1 MCMFQIR
8 KLRQIDYFFLLVMI
22 AYAFDFGNLK
32 YAMAWCF
39 SAIYFLGNRLFEKRK
54 LNGIGREYVL
64 VFKGITVLFVITAIL
79 QMVNGFNSYAI
90 NEAIYYYT
98 PLIFVIIYSQLSSS
112 DEIENIYGYLFVL
125 YCLAFLRRF
134 AGQLT
139 IANIKSISFNSSY
152 SPFESELAFVFL
164 FFECFFLY
172 QNKRRNAILSLVLCI
187 LSFKRICMLVAIAF
201 FVFSKW
207 IVVKKPVNK
216 KIVMATTVVFV
227 LLPVLT
233 CLMLNDTLE
242 AWFYQTFHVTLND
255 ITLSRSSRIEA
266 VINSGQIKY
275 GLGSV
280 TTYLTKYLN
289 AMHGSNFSNRN
300 MHNDLVQ
307 MYLECGIL
315 GSIVF
320 TYVYMKAASV
330 SRTAFVLMCYIFLE
344 CYFNHLFGA
353 GSTDIWIL
361 IYLMLSVAG
370 ITTQDAIKMERIE
383 DGEDNS
389 LYTYI

>member
-1 MCMFQIR
+1 MLQIR
-8 KLRQIDYFFLLVMI
+8 KLRQVDCFFLFVMI

-39 SAIYFLGNRLFEKRK
+39 SAIYFLGSGLYEKRR
-54 LNGIGREYVL
+54 LRGIGKEYLL
-64 VFKGITVLFVITAIL
+64 VFGGITFLFAITAIL
-79 QMVNGFNSYAI
+79 QMINGFNSYAI
-90 NEAIYYYT
+90 NEAVYYYT
-98 PLIFVIIYSQLSSS
+98 PLIFIIVYSQIS
-112 DEIENIYGYLFVL
+112 DEQDVETNLNYLFVL
-125 YCLAFLRRF
+125 YIIAFFKNF
-134 AGQLT
+134 AGQFTL
-139 IANIKSISFNSSY
+139 ANIKSISFANSY

-164 FFECFFLY
+164 IFECFYLY
-172 QNKRRNAILSLVLCI
+172 MGKRKNAIISLILCI
-187 LSFKRICMLVAIAF
+187 LSFKRISMLTAIVF

-207 IVVKKPVNK
+207 IVVKKAVNK
-216 KIVMATTVVFV
+216 RIVIVTTVVFV

-242 AWFYQTFHVTLND
+242 AWFYQTFHVTLNE
-255 ITLSRSSRIEA
+255 ITLTRSSRIEA

-289 AMHGSNFSNRN
+289 ALHGSNFSNRN
-300 MHNDLVQ
+300 LHNDLVKV
-307 MYLECGIL
+307 YLECGIL

-320 TYVYMKAASV
+320 TYIYMKAASV
-330 SRTAFVLMCYIFLE
+330 SRMLFVMMCYIFFE

-361 IYLMLSVAG
+361 IYLIMSIAG
-370 ITTQDAIKMERIE
+370 MTTRNAES
-383 DGEDNS
+383 DGGENGANNG
-389 LYTYI
+389 LYTDI

>member
-1 MCMFQIR
+1 MCMLQIR
-8 KLRQIDYFFLLVMI
+8 KLRQVDCFFLFVMI

-39 SAIYFLGNRLFEKRK
+39 SASYFLGSGLYEKRR
-54 LNGIGREYVL
+54 LRGIGKEYLL
-64 VFKGITVLFVITAIL
+64 VFGGITFLFAITAIL
-79 QMVNGFNSYAI
+79 QMINGFNSYAI
-90 NEAIYYYT
+90 NEAVYYYT
-98 PLIFVIIYSQLSSS
+98 PLIFIIVYSQISEEHDVETIL
-112 DEIENIYGYLFVL
+112 NYLFVL
-125 YCLAFLRRF
+125 YVIVFLKNF

-139 IANIKSISFNSSY
+139 LANLKSISFANSY

-164 FFECFFLY
+164 IFECFYLY
-172 QNKRRNAILSLVLCI
+172 MGKRKNAIISLILCI
-187 LSFKRICMLVAIAF
+187 LSFKRISMLAAIVF
-201 FVFSKW
+201 FIFSKW
-207 IVVKKPVNK
+207 IVVKKAVNK
-216 KIVMATTVVFV
+216 KIVIVTTVVFV

-242 AWFYQTFHVTLND
+242 AWFYQTFHVTLNE
-255 ITLSRSSRIEA
+255 ITLTRSSRIEA

-289 AMHGSNFSNRN
+289 ALHGSNFSNRN
-300 MHNDLVQ
+300 LHNDLVKI
-307 MYLECGIL
+307 YLECGIL

-320 TYVYMKAASV
+320 TYIYMKAASV
-330 SRTAFVLMCYIFLE
+330 SRMLFVMMCYIFFE

-361 IYLMLSVAG
+361 IYLIMSIAG
-370 ITTQDAIKMERIE
+370 MTTRNAES
-383 DGEDNS
+383 DGGENGANNG
-389 LYTYI
+389 LYTDI

>member
-1 MCMFQIR
+1 MCMLQIR
-8 KLRQIDYFFLLVMI
+8 KLRQVDCFFLFVMI

-39 SAIYFLGNRLFEKRK
+39 SAIYFLGSGLYEKRR
-54 LNGIGREYVL
+54 LRGIGKEYLL
-64 VFKGITVLFVITAIL
+64 VFGGITFLFAITAIL
-79 QMVNGFNSYAI
+79 QMINGFNSYAI
-90 NEAIYYYT
+90 NEAVYYYT
-98 PLIFVIIYSQLSSS
+98 PLIFIIVYSQISEEQDVETIL
-112 DEIENIYGYLFVL
+112 NYLFVL
-125 YCLAFLRRF
+125 YIIVFLKNF

-139 IANIKSISFNSSY
+139 LANLKSISFANSY

-164 FFECFFLY
+164 IFECFYLY
-172 QNKRRNAILSLVLCI
+172 MGKRKNAIISRILCI
-187 LSFKRICMLVAIAF
+187 LSFKRISMLTAIVF

-207 IVVKKPVNK
+207 IVVKKAVNK
-216 KIVMATTVVFV
+216 RIVIVTTVVFV

-242 AWFYQTFHVTLND
+242 AWFYQTFHVTLNE
-255 ITLSRSSRIEA
+255 ITLTRSSRIEA

-289 AMHGSNFSNRN
+289 ALHGSNFSNRN
-300 MHNDLVQ
+300 LHNDLVKI
-307 MYLECGIL
+307 YLECGIL

-320 TYVYMKAASV
+320 TYIYMKAASV
-330 SRTAFVLMCYIFLE
+330 SRMLFVMMCYIFFE

-361 IYLMLSVAG
+361 IYLIMSIAG
-370 ITTQDAIKMERIE
+370 MTTRNAES
-383 DGEDNS
+383 DGGENGANNG
-389 LYTYI
+389 LYTNI

>member
-1 MCMFQIR
+1 MCMLQIR
-8 KLRQIDYFFLLVMI
+8 KLRQVDCFFLFVMI

-39 SAIYFLGNRLFEKRK
+39 SAIYFLGSGLYEKRR
-54 LNGIGREYVL
+54 LRGIGKEYLL
-64 VFKGITVLFVITAIL
+64 VFGGITFLFAITAIL
-79 QMVNGFNSYAI
+79 QMINGFNSYAI
-90 NEAIYYYT
+90 NEAVYYYT
-98 PLIFVIIYSQLSSS
+98 PLIFIIVYSQISEEQDVETIL
-112 DEIENIYGYLFVL
+112 NYLFVL
-125 YCLAFLRRF
+125 YVIVFLKNF

-139 IANIKSISFNSSY
+139 LANIKSISFANSY

-164 FFECFFLY
+164 IFECFYLY
-172 QNKRRNAILSLVLCI
+172 MAKRKNAIISLILCI
-187 LSFKRICMLVAIAF
+187 LSFKRISMLAAIVF
-201 FVFSKW
+201 FIFSKW
-207 IVVKKPVNK
+207 IVVKKAVNK
-216 KIVMATTVVFV
+216 KIVIVTTVVFV

-242 AWFYQTFHVTLND
+242 AWFYQTFHVTLNE
-255 ITLSRSSRIEA
+255 ITLTRSSRIEA

-289 AMHGSNFSNRN
+289 ALHGSNFSNRN
-300 MHNDLVQ
+300 LHNDLVKI
-307 MYLECGIL
+307 YLECGIL

-320 TYVYMKAASV
+320 TYIYMKAASV
-330 SRTAFVLMCYIFLE
+330 SRMLFVMMCYVFFE

-361 IYLMLSVAG
+361 IYLIMSIAG
-370 ITTQDAIKMERIE
+370 MTTRNAES
-383 DGEDNS
+383 DGGENGANNG
-389 LYTYI
+389 LYTDI

>member
-1 MCMFQIR
+1 MSMLQIR
-8 KLRQIDYFFLLVMI
+8 KLRQVDCFFLFVMI

-39 SAIYFLGNRLFEKRK
+39 SAIYFLGSGLYEKRR
-54 LNGIGREYVL
+54 LRGIGKEYLLVL
-64 VFKGITVLFVITAIL
+64 GGITFLFAITAIL
-79 QMVNGFNSYAI
+79 QMINGFNSYAI
-90 NEAIYYYT
+90 NEAVYYYT
-98 PLIFVIIYSQLSSS
+98 PLIFIIVYSQIS
-112 DEIENIYGYLFVL
+112 DEQDVETILNYLFVL
-125 YCLAFLRRF
+125 YVIVFLRNF

-139 IANIKSISFNSSY
+139 LANLKSISFANSY

-164 FFECFFLY
+164 IFECFYLY
-172 QNKRRNAILSLVLCI
+172 MGKRKNAIISLILCI
-187 LSFKRICMLVAIAF
+187 LSFKRISMLAAIGF
-201 FVFSKW
+201 FIFSKW
-207 IVVKKPVNK
+207 IVVKKAVNK
-216 KIVMATTVVFV
+216 KIVIVTTVVFV

-242 AWFYQTFHVTLND
+242 AWFYQIFHVTLNE
-255 ITLSRSSRIEA
+255 ITLTRSSRIEA

-289 AMHGSNFSNRN
+289 ALHGSNFSNRN
-300 MHNDLVQ
+300 LHNDLVKI
-307 MYLECGIL
+307 YLECGIL

-320 TYVYMKAASV
+320 TYIYMKAASV
-330 SRTAFVLMCYIFLE
+330 SRMLFVMMCYIFFE

-361 IYLMLSVAG
+361 IYLIMSIAG
-370 ITTQDAIKMERIE
+370 MTTRNAES
-383 DGEDNS
+383 DGGENGANYS
-389 LYTYI
+389 FYTDI

>member
-1 MCMFQIR
+1 MFRIK

-22 AYAFDFGNLK
+22 AYAFDFGNIK

-39 SAIYFLGNRLFEKRK
+39 SVVYFWGNRLYERRK
-54 LNGIGREYVL
+54 LKGIGKEYL
-64 VFKGITVLFVITAIL
+64 LIFKGITVLFIITAIL

-90 NEAIYYYT
+90 NEAVYYYT
-98 PLIFVIIYSQLSSS
+98 PLIFIIVYSQLSSA
-112 DEIENIYGYLFVL
+112 DKIESIYGYLFVL
-125 YCLAFLRRF
+125 YCIVFLRRF

-139 IANIKSISFNSSY
+139 IANIKSISFNNSY

-172 QNKRRNAILSLVLCI
+172 RNKRKYAILSLILCI

-201 FVFSKW
+201 FIFSKW
-207 IVVKKPVNK
+207 IIVRKPVDK
-216 KIVMATTVVFV
+216 KTVIAVTAFFV

-233 CLMLNDTLE
+233 CLMLNDTFE

-289 AMHGSNFSNRN
+289 AMHGSNFSDRN
-300 MHNDLVQ
+300 MHNNLVQ

-315 GSIVF
+315 GSVVF
-320 TYVYMKAASV
+320 TYVYMKVASV
-330 SRTAFVLMCYIFLE
+330 SRTSFILMCYIFLE

-353 GSTDIWIL
+353 GNTDSWIL

-370 ITTQDAIKMERIE
+370 ITTQETIGMERIKH
-383 DGEDNS
+383 GKGNS

>member
-1 MCMFQIR
+1 MCMLQIR
-8 KLRQIDYFFLLVMI
+8 KLRQVDCFFLFVMI

-39 SAIYFLGNRLFEKRK
+39 SAIYFLGSGLYEKRR
-54 LNGIGREYVL
+54 LRGIGKEYLL
-64 VFKGITVLFVITAIL
+64 VFGGITFLFAITVIL
-79 QMVNGFNSYAI
+79 QMINGFNSYAI
-90 NEAIYYYT
+90 NEAVYYYT
-98 PLIFVIIYSQLSSS
+98 PLIFIIVYSQISEEHDVETIL
-112 DEIENIYGYLFVL
+112 NYLFVL
-125 YCLAFLRRF
+125 YVIVFLKNF

-139 IANIKSISFNSSY
+139 LANLKSISFANSY

-164 FFECFFLY
+164 IFECFYLY
-172 QNKRRNAILSLVLCI
+172 MGKRKNAIISLILCI
-187 LSFKRICMLVAIAF
+187 LSFKRISMLAAIVF
-201 FVFSKW
+201 FIFSKW
-207 IVVKKPVNK
+207 IVVKKAVNK
-216 KIVMATTVVFV
+216 KIVIVTTVVFV

-242 AWFYQTFHVTLND
+242 AWFYQTFHVTLNE
-255 ITLSRSSRIEA
+255 ITLTRSSRIEA

-289 AMHGSNFSNRN
+289 ALHGSNFSNRN
-300 MHNDLVQ
+300 LHNDLVKI
-307 MYLECGIL
+307 YLECGIL

-320 TYVYMKAASV
+320 TYIYMKAASV
-330 SRTAFVLMCYIFLE
+330 SRMLFVMMCYIFFE

-361 IYLMLSVAG
+361 IYLIMSIAG
-370 ITTQDAIKMERIE
+370 MTTRNAES
-383 DGEDNS
+383 DGGENGANNG
-389 LYTYI
+389 LYTNI

>member
-1 MCMFQIR
+1 MCMLQIR
-8 KLRQIDYFFLLVMI
+8 KLRQVDCFFLFVMI

-39 SAIYFLGNRLFEKRK
+39 SAIYFFGSGLYEKRR
-54 LNGIGREYVL
+54 LRGIGKEYLL
-64 VFKGITVLFVITAIL
+64 VFGGITFLFGITAIL
-79 QMVNGFNSYAI
+79 QMINGFNSYVI
-90 NEAIYYYT
+90 NEAVYYYT
-98 PLIFVIIYSQLSSS
+98 PLIFIIVYSQISEEQDVETIL
-112 DEIENIYGYLFVL
+112 NYLFVL
-125 YCLAFLRRF
+125 YVIVFLKNF

-139 IANIKSISFNSSY
+139 LANLKSISFANSY

-164 FFECFFLY
+164 IFECFYLY
-172 QNKRRNAILSLVLCI
+172 MGKRKNAIISLILCI
-187 LSFKRICMLVAIAF
+187 LSFKRISMLAAIVF
-201 FVFSKW
+201 FIFSKW
-207 IVVKKPVNK
+207 IVVKKAVNK
-216 KIVMATTVVFV
+216 KIVIVTTVVFV

-242 AWFYQTFHVTLND
+242 AWFYQTFHVTLNE
-255 ITLSRSSRIEA
+255 ITLTRSSRIEA

-289 AMHGSNFSNRN
+289 ALHGSNFSNRN
-300 MHNDLVQ
+300 LHNDLVKI
-307 MYLECGIL
+307 YLACGIL

-320 TYVYMKAASV
+320 TYIYMKAASV
-330 SRTAFVLMCYIFLE
+330 SRMLFVMMCYIFFE

-361 IYLMLSVAG
+361 IYLIMSIAG
-370 ITTQDAIKMERIE
+370 MTTRNAES
-383 DGEDNS
+383 DGEENGTNYS
-389 LYTYI
+389 FYTDI

>member
-8 KLRQIDYFFLLVMI
+8 KLRQVDYFFLLVMI

-39 SAIYFLGNRLFEKRK
+39 SAVYFLGSGLYEKRR
-54 LNGIGREYVL
+54 LRGIGKEYLL
-64 VFKGITVLFVITAIL
+64 VFGGITFLFAITAIL
-79 QMVNGFNSYAI
+79 QMINGFNSYAI
-90 NEAIYYYT
+90 NEAVYYYT
-98 PLIFVIIYSQLSSS
+98 PLIFIMVYSQFS
-112 DEIENIYGYLFVL
+112 DEQDVETILNYLFVL
-125 YCLAFLRRF
+125 YVIVFFKNF

-139 IANIKSISFNSSY
+139 LANIKSISFANSY

-164 FFECFFLY
+164 LFECFYLY
-172 QNKRRNAILSLVLCI
+172 MGKRKNAITSLILCI
-187 LSFKRICMLVAIAF
+187 LSFKRISMLAAIVF
-201 FVFSKW
+201 FIFSKW
-207 IVVKKPVNK
+207 IVVKKAVNK
-216 KIVMATTVVFV
+216 KIVIVTTVVFV

-242 AWFYQTFHVTLND
+242 AWFYQTFHVTLNE
-255 ITLSRSSRIEA
+255 ITLTRSSRIEA

-289 AMHGSNFSNRN
+289 ALHGSNFSNRN
-300 MHNDLVQ
+300 LHNDLVKI
-307 MYLECGIL
+307 YLECGIL

-320 TYVYMKAASV
+320 TYIYMKAASV
-330 SRTAFVLMCYIFLE
+330 SRMLFVMMCYIFFE

-361 IYLMLSVAG
+361 IYLIMSIAG
-370 ITTQDAIKMERIE
+370 MTTRNAES
-383 DGEDNS
+383 DGGENGANNG
-389 LYTYI
+389 LYTNI

>member
-1 MCMFQIR
+1 MCMLQIR
-8 KLRQIDYFFLLVMI
+8 KLRQVDYFFLLVMI

-39 SAIYFLGNRLFEKRK
+39 SMVYFLGSSLYEKRR
-54 LNGIGREYVL
+54 LRGIGKEYL
-64 VFKGITVLFVITAIL
+64 LIFGGITFLFAITAIL
-79 QMVNGFNSYAI
+79 QMINGFNSYAI
-90 NEAIYYYT
+90 NEAVYYYT
-98 PLIFVIIYSQLSSS
+98 PLIFIIVYSQIS
-112 DEIENIYGYLFVL
+112 DEQDVETILNYLFVL
-125 YCLAFLRRF
+125 YVIVFFKNF

-139 IANIKSISFNSSY
+139 LANLKSISFANSY

-164 FFECFFLY
+164 IFECFYLY
-172 QNKRRNAILSLVLCI
+172 MGKRKNAIISLILCI
-187 LSFKRICMLVAIAF
+187 LSFKRISMLAAIAF
-201 FVFSKW
+201 FIFSKW
-207 IVVKKPVNK
+207 IVVKKAVNK
-216 KIVMATTVVFV
+216 KIVIVTTVVFV

-242 AWFYQTFHVTLND
+242 AWFYQTFHVTLNE
-255 ITLSRSSRIEA
+255 ITLTRSSRIEA

-289 AMHGSNFSNRN
+289 ALHGSNFSNRN
-300 MHNDLVQ
+300 LHNDLVKI
-307 MYLECGIL
+307 YLECGIL

-320 TYVYMKAASV
+320 TYIYMKAASV
-330 SRTAFVLMCYIFLE
+330 SRMLFVMICYIFFE

-361 IYLMLSVAG
+361 IYLIMSIAG
-370 ITTQDAIKMERIE
+370 MTTRNDES
-383 DGEDNS
+383 DGEENGTNYS
-389 LYTYI
+389 FYTDV

>member
-1 MCMFQIR
+1 MCMLQIR
-8 KLRQIDYFFLLVMI
+8 KLRQVDCFFLFVMI

-39 SAIYFLGNRLFEKRK
+39 SAIYFLGSGLYEKRR
-54 LNGIGREYVL
+54 LRGIGKEYLL
-64 VFKGITVLFVITAIL
+64 VFGGITFLFAITAIL
-79 QMVNGFNSYAI
+79 QMINGFNSYAI
-90 NEAIYYYT
+90 NEAVYYYT
-98 PLIFVIIYSQLSSS
+98 PLIFIIVYSQISEEQ
-112 DEIENIYGYLFVL
+112 DIETILNYLFVL
-125 YCLAFLRRF
+125 YVIVFLKNF

-139 IANIKSISFNSSY
+139 LANLKSISFANSY

-164 FFECFFLY
+164 IFECFYLY
-172 QNKRRNAILSLVLCI
+172 MGKRKNAIISLILCI
-187 LSFKRICMLVAIAF
+187 LSFKRISMLAAIF
-201 FVFSKW
+201 FFIFSKW
-207 IVVKKPVNK
+207 IVIKKAVNK
-216 KIVMATTVVFV
+216 KIVIVTTVVFV

-242 AWFYQTFHVTLND
+242 AWFYQTFHVTLNE
-255 ITLSRSSRIEA
+255 ITLTRSSRIEA

-289 AMHGSNFSNRN
+289 ALHGSNFSNRN
-300 MHNDLVQ
+300 LHNDLVKI
-307 MYLECGIL
+307 YLECGIL

-320 TYVYMKAASV
+320 TYIYMKAASV
-330 SRTAFVLMCYIFLE
+330 SRMLFVMMCYIFFE

-361 IYLMLSVAG
+361 IYLIMSIAG
-370 ITTQDAIKMERIE
+370 MTTRNAES
-383 DGEDNS
+383 DGGENGANNG
-389 LYTYI
+389 LYTDI

>member
-1 MCMFQIR
+1 MCMLQIR
-8 KLRQIDYFFLLVMI
+8 KLRQVDCFFLFVMI

-39 SAIYFLGNRLFEKRK
+39 SAIYFLGSGLYEKRR
-54 LNGIGREYVL
+54 LRGIGKEYLL
-64 VFKGITVLFVITAIL
+64 VFGGITFLFAITAIL
-79 QMVNGFNSYAI
+79 QMINGFNSYAI
-90 NEAIYYYT
+90 NEAVYYYT
-98 PLIFVIIYSQLSSS
+98 PLIFIIVYSQISEEQDVETIL
-112 DEIENIYGYLFVL
+112 NYLFVL
-125 YCLAFLRRF
+125 YVIVFLKNF

-139 IANIKSISFNSSY
+139 LANLKSISFANSY

-164 FFECFFLY
+164 IFECFYLY
-172 QNKRRNAILSLVLCI
+172 MGKRKNAIISLILCI
-187 LSFKRICMLVAIAF
+187 LSFKRISMLAAIVF
-201 FVFSKW
+201 FIFSKW
-207 IVVKKPVNK
+207 IVVKKAVNK
-216 KIVMATTVVFV
+216 KIVIVTTVVFV

-242 AWFYQTFHVTLND
+242 AWFYQTFHVTLNE
-255 ITLSRSSRIEA
+255 ITLTRSSRIEA

-289 AMHGSNFSNRN
+289 ALHGSNFSNRN
-300 MHNDLVQ
+300 LHNDLVKI
-307 MYLECGIL
+307 YLECGIL

-320 TYVYMKAASV
+320 TYIYMKAASV
-330 SRTAFVLMCYIFLE
+330 SRMLFVMMCYIFFE

-361 IYLMLSVAG
+361 IYLIMSIAG
-370 ITTQDAIKMERIE
+370 MTTRNAES
-383 DGEDNS
+383 DGGENGANNG
-389 LYTYI
+389 LYTDI

>member
-1 MCMFQIR
+1 MCMLQIR
-8 KLRQIDYFFLLVMI
+8 KLRQVDCFFLFVMI

-39 SAIYFLGNRLFEKRK
+39 SAIYFLGSGLYEKRR
-54 LNGIGREYVL
+54 LRGIGKEYLL
-64 VFKGITVLFVITAIL
+64 VFGGITFLFAITAIL
-79 QMVNGFNSYAI
+79 QMINGFNSYAI
-90 NEAIYYYT
+90 NEAVYYYT
-98 PLIFVIIYSQLSSS
+98 PLIFIIVYSQISEEQDVETIL
-112 DEIENIYGYLFVL
+112 NYLFVL
-125 YCLAFLRRF
+125 YVIVFLKNF

-139 IANIKSISFNSSY
+139 LANIKSISFANSY

-164 FFECFFLY
+164 IFECFYLY
-172 QNKRRNAILSLVLCI
+172 MGKRKNAIISLILCI
-187 LSFKRICMLVAIAF
+187 LSFKRISMLAAIVF
-201 FVFSKW
+201 FIFSKW
-207 IVVKKPVNK
+207 IVVKKAVNK
-216 KIVMATTVVFV
+216 KIVIVTTVVFV

-242 AWFYQTFHVTLND
+242 AWFYQTFHVTLNE
-255 ITLSRSSRIEA
+255 ITLTRSSRIEE

-289 AMHGSNFSNRN
+289 ALHGSNFSNRN
-300 MHNDLVQ
+300 LHNDLVKI
-307 MYLECGIL
+307 YLECGIL

-320 TYVYMKAASV
+320 TYIYMKAASV
-330 SRTAFVLMCYIFLE
+330 SRMLFVMMCYVFFE

-361 IYLMLSVAG
+361 IYLIMSIAG
-370 ITTQDAIKMERIE
+370 MTTRNAES
-383 DGEDNS
+383 DGGENGANNG
-389 LYTYI
+389 LYTDI

>member
-1 MCMFQIR
+1 MLQIR
-8 KLRQIDYFFLLVMI
+8 KLRQVDCFFLFVMI

-39 SAIYFLGNRLFEKRK
+39 SAIYFLGSGLYEKRR
-54 LNGIGREYVL
+54 LRGIGKEYLL
-64 VFKGITVLFVITAIL
+64 VFGGITFLFAITAIL
-79 QMVNGFNSYAI
+79 QMINGFNSYAI
-90 NEAIYYYT
+90 NEAVYYYT
-98 PLIFVIIYSQLSSS
+98 PLIFIIVYSQISEEQDVETIL
-112 DEIENIYGYLFVL
+112 NYLFVL
-125 YCLAFLRRF
+125 YIIVFLKNF

-139 IANIKSISFNSSY
+139 LANLKSISFANSY

-164 FFECFFLY
+164 IFECFYLY
-172 QNKRRNAILSLVLCI
+172 MGKRKNAIISLILCI
-187 LSFKRICMLVAIAF
+187 LSFKRISMLAAIVF
-201 FVFSKW
+201 FIISKW
-207 IVVKKPVNK
+207 IVVKKAVNK
-216 KIVMATTVVFV
+216 KIVIVTTVVFV

-242 AWFYQTFHVTLND
+242 AWFYQTFHVTLNE
-255 ITLSRSSRIEA
+255 ITLTRSSRIEA

-289 AMHGSNFSNRN
+289 ALHGSNFSNRN
-300 MHNDLVQ
+300 LHNDLVKI
-307 MYLECGIL
+307 YLECGIL

-320 TYVYMKAASV
+320 TYIYMKAASV
-330 SRTAFVLMCYIFLE
+330 SRMLFVMMCYIFFE

-361 IYLMLSVAG
+361 IYLIMSIAG
-370 ITTQDAIKMERIE
+370 MTTRNAES
-383 DGEDNS
+383 DGGENGANYS
-389 LYTYI
+389 FYTDI

>member
-1 MCMFQIR
+1 MLQIR
-8 KLRQIDYFFLLVMI
+8 KLRQVDCFFLFVMI

-39 SAIYFLGNRLFEKRK
+39 SAIYFLGSGLYEKRR
-54 LNGIGREYVL
+54 LRGIGKEYLL
-64 VFKGITVLFVITAIL
+64 VFGGITFLFAITAIL
-79 QMVNGFNSYAI
+79 QMINGFNSYAI
-90 NEAIYYYT
+90 NEAVYYYT
-98 PLIFVIIYSQLSSS
+98 PLIFIIVYSQISEEQDVETIL
-112 DEIENIYGYLFVL
+112 NYLFVL
-125 YCLAFLRRF
+125 YIIVFLKNF

-139 IANIKSISFNSSY
+139 LANLKSISFANSY

-164 FFECFFLY
+164 IFECFYLY
-172 QNKRRNAILSLVLCI
+172 MGKRKNAIISLILCF
-187 LSFKRICMLVAIAF
+187 LSFKRISMLAAIVF
-201 FVFSKW
+201 FIISKW
-207 IVVKKPVNK
+207 IVVKKAVNK
-216 KIVMATTVVFV
+216 KIVIVTTVVFV

-242 AWFYQTFHVTLND
+242 AWFYQTFHVTLNE
-255 ITLSRSSRIEA
+255 ITLTRSSRIEA

-289 AMHGSNFSNRN
+289 ALHGSNFSNRN
-300 MHNDLVQ
+300 LHNDLVKI
-307 MYLECGIL
+307 YLECGIL

-320 TYVYMKAASV
+320 TYIYMKAASV
-330 SRTAFVLMCYIFLE
+330 SRMLFVMMCYIFFE

-361 IYLMLSVAG
+361 IYLIMSIAG
-370 ITTQDAIKMERIE
+370 MTTRNAES
-383 DGEDNS
+383 DGGENGANYS
-389 LYTYI
+389 FYTDI

>member
-1 MCMFQIR
+1 MCMLQIR
-8 KLRQIDYFFLLVMI
+8 KLRQVDCFFLFVMI

-39 SAIYFLGNRLFEKRK
+39 SAIYFLGSGLYEKRR
-54 LNGIGREYVL
+54 LRGIGKEYLL
-64 VFKGITVLFVITAIL
+64 VFGGITFLFAITAIL
-79 QMVNGFNSYAI
+79 QMINGFNSYAI
-90 NEAIYYYT
+90 NEAVYYYT
-98 PLIFVIIYSQLSSS
+98 PLIFIIVYSQISEEQDVETIL
-112 DEIENIYGYLFVL
+112 NYLFVL
-125 YCLAFLRRF
+125 YIIVFLKNF

-139 IANIKSISFNSSY
+139 LANLKSISFANSY

-164 FFECFFLY
+164 IFECFYLY
-172 QNKRRNAILSLVLCI
+172 MGKRKNAIISLILCI
-187 LSFKRICMLVAIAF
+187 LSFKRISMLAAIVF
-201 FVFSKW
+201 FIFSKW
-207 IVVKKPVNK
+207 IVVKKAVNK
-216 KIVMATTVVFV
+216 KIVIVTTVVFV

-242 AWFYQTFHVTLND
+242 AWFYQTFHVTLNE
-255 ITLSRSSRIEA
+255 ITLTRSSRIEA

-289 AMHGSNFSNRN
+289 ALHGSNFSNRN
-300 MHNDLVQ
+300 LHNDLVKI
-307 MYLECGIL
+307 YLECGIL

-320 TYVYMKAASV
+320 TYIYMKAASV
-330 SRTAFVLMCYIFLE
+330 SRMLFVMMCYIFFE

-361 IYLMLSVAG
+361 IYLIMSIAG
-370 ITTQDAIKMERIE
+370 MTTRNAES
-383 DGEDNS
+383 DGGENGANNG
-389 LYTYI
+389 LYTNI

>member
-1 MCMFQIR
+1 MCMLQIR
-8 KLRQIDYFFLLVMI
+8 KLRQVDYFFLLVMI

-39 SAIYFLGNRLFEKRK
+39 SAIYFLGSGLYEKRR
-54 LNGIGREYVL
+54 LRGIGKEYLL
-64 VFKGITVLFVITAIL
+64 VFGGITFLFAITAIL
-79 QMVNGFNSYAI
+79 QMINGFNSYAI
-90 NEAIYYYT
+90 NEAVYYYT
-98 PLIFVIIYSQLSSS
+98 PLIFIIVYSQISEEQDVETIL
-112 DEIENIYGYLFVL
+112 NYLFVL
-125 YCLAFLRRF
+125 YVIVFLKNF

-139 IANIKSISFNSSY
+139 LANLKSISFANSY

-164 FFECFFLY
+164 IFECFYLY
-172 QNKRRNAILSLVLCI
+172 MGKRKNAIISLILCI
-187 LSFKRICMLVAIAF
+187 LSFKRISMLAAIVF
-201 FVFSKW
+201 FIFSKW
-207 IVVKKPVNK
+207 IVVKKAVDK
-216 KIVMATTVVFV
+216 KIVIVTTAVFV

-242 AWFYQTFHVTLND
+242 AWFYQTFHVTLNE
-255 ITLSRSSRIEA
+255 ITLTRSSRIEA

-289 AMHGSNFSNRN
+289 ALHGSNFSNRN
-300 MHNDLVQ
+300 LHNDLVKI
-307 MYLECGIL
+307 YLECGIL

-320 TYVYMKAASV
+320 TYIYMKAASV
-330 SRTAFVLMCYIFLE
+330 SRMLFVMMCYIFFE

-361 IYLMLSVAG
+361 IYLIMSIAG
-370 ITTQDAIKMERIE
+370 MTTRNAES
-383 DGEDNS
+383 DGGENGANNS
-389 LYTYI
+389 LYTDI

>member
-1 MCMFQIR
+1 MCMLQIR
-8 KLRQIDYFFLLVMI
+8 KLRQVDCFLLFVMI

-39 SAIYFLGNRLFEKRK
+39 SAIYFLGSGLYEKRR
-54 LNGIGREYVL
+54 LRGIGKEYLL
-64 VFKGITVLFVITAIL
+64 VFGGITFLFAITAVL
-79 QMVNGFNSYAI
+79 QMINGFNSYAI
-90 NEAIYYYT
+90 NEAVYYYT
-98 PLIFVIIYSQLSSS
+98 PLIFIIVYSQISEEQDVETIL
-112 DEIENIYGYLFVL
+112 NYLFVL
-125 YCLAFLRRF
+125 YIIVFLKNF

-139 IANIKSISFNSSY
+139 LANLKSISFANSY

-164 FFECFFLY
+164 IFECFYLY
-172 QNKRRNAILSLVLCI
+172 MGKRKNAIISLILCI
-187 LSFKRICMLVAIAF
+187 LSFKRISMLAAIVF
-201 FVFSKW
+201 FIFSKW
-207 IVVKKPVNK
+207 IVVKKAVNK
-216 KIVMATTVVFV
+216 KIVIVTTVVFV

-242 AWFYQTFHVTLND
+242 AWFYQTFHVTLNE
-255 ITLSRSSRIEA
+255 ITLTRSSRIEA

-289 AMHGSNFSNRN
+289 ALHGSNFSNRN
-300 MHNDLVQ
+300 LHNDLVKI
-307 MYLECGIL
+307 YLECGIL

-320 TYVYMKAASV
+320 TYIYMKAASV
-330 SRTAFVLMCYIFLE
+330 SRMLFVMMCYIFFE

-361 IYLMLSVAG
+361 IYLIMSIAG
-370 ITTQDAIKMERIE
+370 MTARNAES
-383 DGEDNS
+383 DGGENGANNG
-389 LYTYI
+389 LYTNI

>member
-1 MCMFQIR
+1 MCMLQIR
-8 KLRQIDYFFLLVMI
+8 KLRQVDYFFLLVMI

-39 SAIYFLGNRLFEKRK
+39 SAIYFLGSGLYEKRRLK
-54 LNGIGREYVL
+54 GIGKEYL
-64 VFKGITVLFVITAIL
+64 LIFGGITFLFVITAIL
-79 QMVNGFNSYAI
+79 QMINGFNSYAI
-90 NEAIYYYT
+90 NEAVYYYT
-98 PLIFVIIYSQLSSS
+98 PLIFMIVYSQIS
-112 DEIENIYGYLFVL
+112 DEQDVETILNYLFVL
-125 YCLAFLRRF
+125 YIIAFFKNF

-139 IANIKSISFNSSY
+139 LANIKSISFANSY

-164 FFECFFLY
+164 IFECFYLY
-172 QNKRRNAILSLVLCI
+172 MGKRKNAIISLILCI
-187 LSFKRICMLVAIAF
+187 LSFKRISMLAAIVF
-201 FVFSKW
+201 FIFSKW
-207 IVVKKPVNK
+207 IVVKKSVNK
-216 KIVMATTVVFV
+216 KIVIVTTVVFV

-242 AWFYQTFHVTLND
+242 AWFYQTFHVTLNE
-255 ITLSRSSRIEA
+255 ITLTRSSRIEA

-289 AMHGSNFSNRN
+289 ALHGSNFSNRN
-300 MHNDLVQ
+300 LHNDLVKI
-307 MYLECGIL
+307 YLECGIL

-320 TYVYMKAASV
+320 TYIYMKAASV
-330 SRTAFVLMCYIFLE
+330 SRMLFVMMCYIFFE

-361 IYLMLSVAG
+361 IYLIMSIAG
-370 ITTQDAIKMERIE
+370 MTTRNAES
-383 DGEDNS
+383 DGGENGANNG
-389 LYTYI
+389 LYTDI

>member
-1 MCMFQIR
+1 MCMLQIR
-8 KLRQIDYFFLLVMI
+8 KLRQVDCFFLFVMI

-39 SAIYFLGNRLFEKRK
+39 SAIYFLGSGLYEKRR
-54 LNGIGREYVL
+54 LRGIGKEYLL
-64 VFKGITVLFVITAIL
+64 VFGGITFLFAITAIL
-79 QMVNGFNSYAI
+79 QMINGFNSYAI
-90 NEAIYYYT
+90 NEAVYYYT
-98 PLIFVIIYSQLSSS
+98 PLIFIIVYSQISEEQDVETIL
-112 DEIENIYGYLFVL
+112 NYLFVL
-125 YCLAFLRRF
+125 YVIVFLKNF

-139 IANIKSISFNSSY
+139 LANLKSISFANSY

-164 FFECFFLY
+164 IFECFYLY
-172 QNKRRNAILSLVLCI
+172 MGKRKNAIISLILCI
-187 LSFKRICMLVAIAF
+187 LSFKRISMLAAIVF
-201 FVFSKW
+201 FIFSKW
-207 IVVKKPVNK
+207 IVVKKTVNK
-216 KIVMATTVVFV
+216 KIVILTTVVFV

-242 AWFYQTFHVTLND
+242 AWFYQTFHVTLNE
-255 ITLSRSSRIEA
+255 ITLTRSSRIEA

-289 AMHGSNFSNRN
+289 ALHGSNFSNRN
-300 MHNDLVQ
+300 LHNDLVKV
-307 MYLECGIL
+307 YLECGIL

-320 TYVYMKAASV
+320 TYIYMKAASV
-330 SRTAFVLMCYIFLE
+330 SRMLFVMMCYVFFE

-361 IYLMLSVAG
+361 IYLIMSIAG
-370 ITTQDAIKMERIE
+370 MTTRNAES
-383 DGEDNS
+383 DGGENGANNG
-389 LYTYI
+389 LYTDI